1 MGIILDSSVLIALE
15 RKGKSSKYALQEL
28 YERFDGEEI
37 ALSIISV
44 VELAHGI
51 ARADSEIRRAKR
63 QEYLDDLTAT
73 LDIHP
78 VTIPV
83 ALRAGQIDGENTAKG
98 IRVATADLLIGVTA
112 LELGYRVATSNTR
125 HFQMIPGLV
134 ILSV

>member
-28 YERFDGEEI
+28 HERFDGEEI

-51 ARADSEIRRAKR
+51 ARADSEVRRAKR

-73 LDIHP
+73 LDIHL

-98 IRVATADLLIGVTA
+98 IRLALADLLIGVTA

-125 HFQMIPGLV
+125 HFQMIPALET
-134 ILSV
+134 ISV